1 VKTLYLIDS
10 YNIIFRAFHAIQN
23 LKNSRGLPTNAVFG
37 FANMLLKLVRDR
49 HPDAIAAVW
58 DPPTKTFR
66 DELYTEYK
74 ATRSE
79 MPQEL
84 GPQVPLVKQMLE
96 GFQIPNIE
104 LAGFEADDV
113 IATLARRARDAGWN
127 VVIISGDKDLMQLV
141 DGNIALLDTMK
152 DKLYDR
158 QGVIDKWGVP
168 PEKLG
173 DVLALMGDAVDNV
186 PGVPGVG
193 EKTAVKLITEYGS
206 LTNLL
211 ASTASIKGKLREKLE
226 THEKDARLSRQL
238 VELHDSCDLP
248 IQLEELTAREPDKS
262 VLGRFFQEMEFRRL
276 AAEFESVER
285 QQELASVQT
294 RVARSLEDVDHLLQ
308 SAKTGEQW
316 VTEVIAPDVDLLD
329 AAPTGIVLGRVG
341 SDDFTFVPIRT
352 ADVSLDAGELAKR
365 LAAFLRNGD
374 IRKCASDSKAVYLYL
389 LRAGESALPVID
401 DLRLMSYVYNP
412 AEAHDLDA
420 CVLRMLDLRTPA
432 WETVCGKGKGAR
444 LLAECTADEIANVA
458 CARTQSALACV
469 PKLEEELRR
478 ENMYGLY
485 ESIERPL
492 VPVLA
497 RLEQI
502 GIRVD
507 RDRLGQL
514 SGELGER
521 MTAIETQIYEHA
533 GGPFNIQSP
542 KQLNEILFDKLQYPT
557 KGIKKTK
564 TGQLSTDSDVL
575 EKLALQFPLPKL
587 ILEFRT
593 VAKLK
598 GTYVDALPPL
608 IREDGRIHTRF
619 NQLVAV
625 TGRLSSTD
633 PNLQNIPIRDEE
645 GRKIREA
652 FVPAEGN
659 VLMSFDYSQV
669 ELRIL
674 AHIADDAILQ
684 DSFAKSE
691 DVHRRTAA
699 EVFGV
704 MPGLVDANMRRKA
717 KAVNFGIAYG
727 QTAYGLSTALGI
739 GAGEAQGIIDR
750 YFERYQGVKAYLER
764 MPQLAREQGFV
775 STLFGRRRLLP
786 DIHAGNVQVRQFAE
800 RNAINT
806 PIQGTAA
813 DMIKLAMIRIDEALQ
828 AQGFRSRMM
837 LQVHDELLFDVVP
850 EEQEKLTTLVKE
862 LMEGVLTLKVPLVVD
877 VGAGKS
883 WAAAH

>member
-1 VKTLYLIDS
+1 
-10 YNIIFRAFHAIQN
+10 
-23 LKNSRGLPTNAVFG
+23 
-37 FANMLLKLVRDR
+37 
-49 HPDAIAAVW
+49 
-58 DPPTKTFR
+58 
-66 DELYTEYK
+66 
-74 ATRSE
+74 
-79 MPQEL
+79 
-84 GPQVPLVKQMLE
+84 
-96 GFQIPNIE
+96 
-104 LAGFEADDV
+104 
-113 IATLARRARDAGWN
+113 
-127 VVIISGDKDLMQLV
+127 
-141 DGNIALLDTMK
+141 
-152 DKLYDR
+152 
-158 QGVIDKWGVP
+158 
-168 PEKLG
+168 
-173 DVLALMGDAVDNV
+173 
-186 PGVPGVG
+186 
-193 EKTAVKLITEYGS
+193 
-206 LTNLL
+206 
-211 ASTASIKGKLREKLE
+211 
-226 THEKDARLSRQL
+226 
-238 VELHDSCDLP
+238 
-248 IQLEELTAREPDKS
+248 
-262 VLGRFFQEMEFRRL
+262 
-276 AAEFESVER
+276 
-285 QQELASVQT
+285 
-294 RVARSLEDVDHLLQ
+294 
-308 SAKTGEQW
+308 
-316 VTEVIAPDVDLLD
+316 
-329 AAPTGIVLGRVG
+329 
-341 SDDFTFVPIRT
+341 
-352 ADVSLDAGELAKR
+352 
-365 LAAFLRNGD
+365 
-374 IRKCASDSKAVYLYL
+374 
-389 LRAGESALPVID
+389 
-401 DLRLMSYVYNP
+401 
-412 AEAHDLDA
+412 
-420 CVLRMLDLRTPA
+420 
-432 WETVCGKGKGAR
+432 
-444 LLAECTADEIANVA
+444 
-458 CARTQSALACV
+458 
-469 PKLEEELRR
+469 
-478 ENMYGLY
+478 
-485 ESIERPL
+485 
-492 VPVLA
+492 VLA